1 MSLVEGIEI
10 LLAEKEADES
20 FALEDDKFSSLAR
33 AMPRV
38 ALTARACGLGRRL
51 DGFLPPDSSE
61 RNLRQSA
68 SLNSCAD
75 CDR

>member
-10 LLAEKEADES
+10 LLAEKEA
-20 FALEDDKFSSLAR
+20 ALEDDKFSSLAR
-33 AMPRV
+33 AMPRA

-51 DGFLPPDSSE
+51 GGFLPPDSSE

-68 SLNSCAD
+68 ILNSCND
-75 CDR
+75 CDK